1 MLQVLVVVVAVAS
14 RFRSEVLL
22 PFTLLL
28 RQLLLERGALVFLHL
43 RRRVLLVL
51 TERARIKQRG

>member
-1 MLQVLVVVVAVAS
+1 MVVIAVAS

-28 RQLLLERGALVFLHL
+28 RQLLLERGALILLHL